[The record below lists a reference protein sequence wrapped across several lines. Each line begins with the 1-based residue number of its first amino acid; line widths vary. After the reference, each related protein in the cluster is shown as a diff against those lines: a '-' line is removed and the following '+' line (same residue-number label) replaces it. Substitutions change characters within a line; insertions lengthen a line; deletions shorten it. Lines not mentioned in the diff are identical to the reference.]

1 MANTYINR
9 CEQCTKKEV
18 CSIREELLD
27 LFDYIEFNF
36 CDLVSTADDISIRL
50 FCKHFEQKP
59 TVEMIDDDDKEK
71 KKTNKRR
78 VNNE

>member
-9 CEQCTKKEV
+9 CEQCTKKEI
-18 CSIREELLD
+18 CLIREELLE
-27 LFDYIEFNF
+27 LFEHIDNNF
-36 CDLVSTADDISIRL
+36 CDMVSTDDISIRL

-59 TVEMIDDDDKEK
+59 IVEMINDDDKEK